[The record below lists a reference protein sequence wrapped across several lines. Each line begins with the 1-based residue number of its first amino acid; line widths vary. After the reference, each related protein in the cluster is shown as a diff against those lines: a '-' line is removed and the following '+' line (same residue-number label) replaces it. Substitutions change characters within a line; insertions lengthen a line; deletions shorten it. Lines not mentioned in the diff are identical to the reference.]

1 MYIYIYGWIYIYI
14 WICIYIYIYEVL
26 TYLIYPSRLGMYGTL
41 NELNQ
46 LNHENIRYYIIA
58 VTATYLSL
66 NCARDMQKKCRLNA
80 HLE

>member
-1 MYIYIYGWIYIYI
+1 MYIYMDGYIYMDMH
-14 WICIYIYIYEVL
+14 IYIYEVL

>member
-1 MYIYIYGWIYIYI
+1 MYIYIWMDIYTYG
-14 WICIYIYIYEVL
+14 YIYIYEVL

>member
-1 MYIYIYGWIYIYI
+1 MYIYMDGYIYGYA
-14 WICIYIYIYEVL
+14 YIYEVL
-26 TYLIYPSRLGMYGTL
+26 TYLIYPWRLGMYGTL

-66 NCARDMQKKCRLNA
+66 NCARDM
-80 HLE
+80 